1 MVHRTMTAKR
11 KFIILKIVGV
21 ILDVVTVFG
30 LTGLGVLLNFDKLWE
45 GIDMNGFSS
54 FGQWASL
61 VFYRLG
67 LYLLPGFILSF
78 VVFDK
83 RFKYISRL
91 RIWLNWTLGFYLLAN
106 VIIRVFAID
115 LALKKEIFNSVD
127 SVVMLVGYVITF
139 ITKEKVEF
147 DSTGA
152 IINPKEK

>member
-1 MVHRTMTAKR
+1 MTAKK
-11 KFIILKIVGV
+11 KFAILKIAGIIVDAV
-21 ILDVVTVFG
+21 MVLG
-30 LTGLGVLLNFDKLWE
+30 LTALGVLLGFDRLWE
-45 GIDMNGFSS
+45 GINANGFSS

-91 RIWLNWTLGFYLLAN
+91 RIWLNWTLGIYLITN
-106 VIIRVFAID
+106 VVIKVFAID
-115 LALKKEIFNSVD
+115 VALKKEIFNSID
-127 SVVMLVGYVITF
+127 SVAMLIGYVITF

-152 IINPKEK
+152 IIDPKSK